1 MTTNKGIIEIAANP
15 EILQLLYDV
24 GIGVR
29 RSQGFGMLEIIKK
42 KIMEKQLELFMPKNN
57 TIKIELNNWVYNAGI
72 LGLIRILSWPHE
84 ELINENITID
94 ENTVEFDR
102 NLLEGFTDKLA
113 TRSRTNTIT
122 MIYLNML
129 LQELTYLKMDYLLY
143 NERLNYMKEL
153 IEKGQ
158 LKSPKQ
164 LLKQFDCCERTIRR
178 MIEKLRLMGINVKY
192 NKYEKK
198 YYIE

>member
-1 MTTNKGIIEIAANP
+1 
-15 EILQLLYDV
+15 
-24 GIGVR
+24 
-29 RSQGFGMLEIIKK
+29 
-42 KIMEKQLELFMPKNN
+42 MPKNN

-129 LQELTYLKMDYLLY
+129 LQELTYLKNEYL
-143 NERLNYMKEL
+143 
-153 IEKGQ
+153 I
-158 LKSPKQ
+158 
-164 LLKQFDCCERTIRR
+164 
-178 MIEKLRLMGINVKY
+178 
-192 NKYEKK
+192 
-198 YYIE
+198 